1 LITVA
6 GTVIADFFARTL
18 LDEPPRGSLLVIDEI
33 GFHLGGAAPNTGAVL
48 ARLNTPVSLVG
59 RIGNDPLGILV
70 RQQIEKW
77 ADRVS
82 LANDPD
88 RPTTAVVGH
97 VFADGNRSF
106 IYAPGASAGFHA
118 LDLNLEEE
126 KAHGSKA
133 LHLGY
138 AYLLP
143 QLDGLPMLRVF
154 QRAQKLG
161 LLTSLDVTHHSGPDW
176 RKLRELLPFVDV
188 FCPNSQEA
196 EAITGESEPEAAAE
210 VLLKNGVRQFVAIKN
225 GELGA
230 YARPANGRAIHYP
243 RHHVEIVDSTGAGD
257 AYIGGILAAWHRG
270 LDWHEAARIAN
281 AVGAL
286 AVTKQGATE
295 GLESWEQVM
304 DLLNQENQD
313 RAL

>member
-1 LITVA
+1 
-6 GTVIADFFARTL
+6 
-18 LDEPPRGSLLVIDEI
+18 
-33 GFHLGGAAPNTGAVL
+33 
-48 ARLNTPVSLVG
+48 
-59 RIGNDPLGILV
+59 LGILV

-82 LANDPD
+82 LALDPD
-88 RPTTAVVGH
+88 RQTTACVGH

-106 IYAPGASAGFHA
+106 IYAPGASAGFNEF
-118 LDLNLEEE
+118 DLNLEEE

-143 QLDGLPMLRVF
+143 QLDGLPLLRVF
-154 QRAQKLG
+154 QQAQKLG
-161 LLTSLDVTHHSGPDW
+161 LLTSLDVTYHSGPDW
-176 RKLRELLPFVDV
+176 KKLRELLPFVDV
-188 FCPNSQEA
+188 FCPNSREA

-230 YARPANGRAIHYP
+230 YARPANGSGIFYP
-243 RHHVEIVDSTGAGD
+243 PHDLEIIDSTGAGD
-257 AYIGGILAAWHRG
+257 AYIAGVLAAWHRG

-295 GLESWEQVM
+295 GLESWEQAM
-304 DLLNQENQD
+304 DLL